1 MNYDS
6 VPLRDFK
13 ELNDWDTVIFVY
25 KSALKQVRTKIDIL
39 NDEFQHRHKYNP
51 IEHIKYLSLIHI

>member
-13 ELNDWDTVIFVY
+13 ELNDWETVMFVY
-25 KSALKQVRTKIDIL
+25 QSALKLNFRIDL
-39 NDEFQHRHKYNP
+39 FQG
-51 IEHIKYLSLIHI
+51 

>member
-13 ELNDWDTVIFVY
+13 ELNDWETVIFVFQ
-25 KSALKQVRTKIDIL
+25 SDLKHVETKI
-39 NDEFQHRHKYNP
+39 YN
-51 IEHIKYLSLIHI
+51 INC

>member
-13 ELNDWDTVIFVY
+13 ELNDWETVIFVY
-25 KSALKQVRTKIDIL
+25 QSALKQVETKIDIL
-39 NDEFQHRHKYNP
+39 NGEFQHRHKY
-51 IEHIKYLSLIHI
+51 LSLIHI

>member
-13 ELNDWDTVIFVY
+13 ELNDWETVIFVY
-25 KSALKQVRTKIDIL
+25 QSALKQIETKINIL
-39 NDEFQHRHKYNP
+39 MVSFNTAIN
-51 IEHIKYLSLIHI
+51 IILSNM